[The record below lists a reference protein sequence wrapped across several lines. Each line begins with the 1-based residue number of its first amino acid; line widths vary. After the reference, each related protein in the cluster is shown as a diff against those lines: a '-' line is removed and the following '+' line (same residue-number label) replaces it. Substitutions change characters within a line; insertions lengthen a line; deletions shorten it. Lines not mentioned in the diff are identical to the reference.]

1 MRLPLLIL
9 FVAYA
14 TSTALAVPSV
24 IRDSVH
30 RDSVEFLGKTGR
42 KTIVADPF
50 IGMPTRLVLS
60 TNDVLQSMA
69 WWARL
74 GFSPVARAGDK
85 ADSCISLTDG
95 QIVLSLVK
103 ISQPTPVLMF
113 RTPKM
118 LGLKDTLEYL
128 GITVNVDV
136 KGPTYGEIRFRSPAD
151 VFLAIRS
158 EADEPLLPPTGKEN
172 IVCGKLTEL
181 SIGTS
186 FAVGRERKFWELLG
200 WLFKR
205 GGSEPYNFA
214 LMSDGVLTIGIHE
227 ERDIPTLSL
236 TYFATDMEDRI
247 LRLRKSGIDIYEELP
262 SEEGRVAN
270 CIVQSPEGM
279 RIQLFEGM
287 QD

>member
-1 MRLPLLIL
+1 MRLLFLALLIACSAPTAGA
-9 FVAYA
+9 F
-14 TSTALAVPSV
+14 TSAV
-24 IRDSVH
+24 RDTVH
-30 RDSVEFLGKTGR
+30 RDSVEFLAKSGR
-42 KTIVADPF
+42 KTIVVDPF

-60 TNDVLQSMA
+60 TNDVLQSLA
-69 WWARL
+69 WWSRL
-74 GFSPVARAGDK
+74 GFTPITRVGDK
-85 ADSCISLTDG
+85 ADSCITLTDG
-95 QIVLSLVK
+95 QIILSLVE

-118 LGLKDTLEYL
+118 LGLRDTLEYL
-128 GITVNVDV
+128 GISVNVDV
-136 KGPTYGEIRFRSPAD
+136 KGPTVGEIRFRSPAN

-158 EADEPLLPPTGKEN
+158 EADEPLLPPVGKEN
-172 IVCGKLTEL
+172 VVCGRLTEL

-186 FAVGRERKFWELLG
+186 FAIDRERKFWEVLG
-200 WLFKR
+200 WQLKR
-205 GGSEPYNFA
+205 GGSKPYNYA
-214 LMSDGVLTIGIHE
+214 LMSDGVVTIGIHE
-227 ERDIPTLSL
+227 ERDIPSLSL

-247 LRLRKSGIDIYEELP
+247 HRLRKSGIIILEEIP

>member
-1 MRLPLLIL
+1 MRSFLLAL
-9 FVAYA
+9 FA
-14 TSTALAVPSV
+14 TCTTSSAAVWSSAV
-24 IRDSVH
+24 RDTIH
-30 RDSVEFLGKTGR
+30 RDSVEFLGSTGR
-42 KTIVADPF
+42 KTIVVDPF

-60 TNDVLQSMA
+60 TNDVIQSMA
-69 WWARL
+69 WWSRL
-74 GFSPVARAGDK
+74 GFSPVHRQGDK

-128 GITVNVDV
+128 GMTVNVDV
-136 KGPTYGEIRFRSPAD
+136 KGPTFGEIRFRSPAD

-158 EADEPLLPPTGKEN
+158 EADEPLLPLNGKEN

-186 FAVGRERKFWELLG
+186 FAIGRERKFWETMG
-200 WLFKR
+200 WQFKR
-205 GGSEPYNFA
+205 GGSTPYNYA
-214 LMSDGVLTIGIHE
+214 LMSDGVVTLGIHE
-227 ERDIPTLSL
+227 ERDIPSLSL

-247 LRLRKSGIDIYEELP
+247 LRLRKSGIVIFEELP